1 MKNKKKV
8 SKSTIL
14 LIVMFFVGISVLLYP
29 SVSDYWNSKHA
40 TQAIASYQNVVDD
53 LSTEDYDAVFA
64 KADEYNAQLAAN
76 PSAFYD
82 PDIISGYE
90 DILNVTGTGIMG
102 YVEIDKINVK
112 LPLYHG
118 TDEGVLAVGAGH
130 LEGTSF
136 PVGGA
141 STHAVISAHRGLPSA
156 KLFTRLD
163 EMEEGDTFNITILDR
178 TMTYQVDLISIVLPD
193 ETDKLQIEEG
203 MDYVTLM
210 TCTPYGVNDH
220 RLFVRG
226 HRIATIDTKKINV
239 ENEAKKI
246 EPMFIAPIIAA
257 PILVGLLLWTIGH
270 TKKKG
275 KKDEH

>member
-53 LSTEDYDAVFA
+53 LSTEDYDAMFA

-82 PDIISGYE
+82 PEIISGYE